1 MRAFQ
6 LNNFNLLFPI
16 QLTKRF
22 SISLQGQCSAGTL
35 PVALVNEGPGPPECP
50 PSCETLRLIDR
61 NTANNNNNKMEEN
74 RFNEKQQCLDYF
86 GDNEESSPAQ
96 ICKKSSRDITTK
108 LRSLRLR
115 HCCERSAFSAI
126 HSDALVAIY
135 KGGYDC
141 IRTLND
147 LLDAD
152 ALASRITCELNEIL
166 VRYDCRQLYS
176 IKHGCRDCK
185 VSLKIEY
192 IFSV

>member
-1 MRAFQ
+1 
-6 LNNFNLLFPI
+6 
-16 QLTKRF
+16 
-22 SISLQGQCSAGTL
+22 
-35 PVALVNEGPGPPECP
+35 
-50 PSCETLRLIDR
+50 
-61 NTANNNNNKMEEN
+61 MEEN

-96 ICKKSSRDITTK
+96 ICKKSSRDIIATK

-126 HSDALVAIY
+126 HNDALVDIY
-135 KGGYDC
+135 KGGSDC

-176 IKHGCRDCK
+176 IRHGCRDCK
-185 VSLKIEY
+185 VSGN
-192 IFSV
+192 F

>member
-1 MRAFQ
+1 MAW
-6 LNNFNLLFPI
+6 
-16 QLTKRF
+16 
-22 SISLQGQCSAGTL
+22 
-35 PVALVNEGPGPPECP
+35 VNEGPGPPECP
-50 PSCETLRLIDR
+50 PACETLRLQDR
-61 NTANNNNNKMEEN
+61 NLNLLKDNNNIKMEK
-74 RFNEKQQCLDYF
+74 RLNEKQQCLDYF

-96 ICKKSSRDITTK
+96 LCKKSSRDIATK

-126 HSDALVAIY
+126 HMDALANVF
-135 KGGYDC
+135 KGGSDC

-147 LLDAD
+147 LMDAD

-185 VSLKIEY
+185 VS
-192 IFSV
+192 